1 MNIWMKIEQKCS
13 ITNFHLKKY
22 FGDFQNSKIL
32 LDQRLIDFFVLIRR
46 FIF

>member
-22 FGDFQNSKIL
+22 FGDFIKIV
-32 LDQRLIDFFVLIRR
+32 RYC
-46 FIF
+46 